1 MAEMVEAVLNGH
13 YKIILPKHRADRPE
27 WYRPEGWEG
36 PRLDRLKGEI
46 GWQIHKGKTPIVYY
60 VGAEE
65 GEMCALCAMW
75 GADVV
80 MFEPNERVMPNIKAI
95 WGANGLNMADTFFPG
110 FAGNEI
116 RGNQNLVRVAD
127 IEGEVIHDH
136 GFKELRDPGDIPITT
151 IDEMVRKTGV
161 IPTLLTM
168 DVEGS
173 EWEVLQGAEKTIDGY
188 KPTIFL
194 SLHPEFLIDQYK
206 KYSYEVRRWLM
217 DKGYKEQLLDWQH
230 EGHFL
235 YEPIKHFS

>member
-1 MAEMVEAVLNGH
+1 MAEMVEAVLNGS

-46 GWQIHKGKTPIVYY
+46 GWQIHKGKTPVVYY

-75 GADVV
+75 GADVF

-95 WGANGLNMADTFFPG
+95 WEANGLNQNDVFFPG

-116 RGNQNLVRVAD
+116 KGSQNLFRVGS

-151 IDEMVRKTGV
+151 IDYQVEQAQTP
-161 IPTLLTM
+161 PTIITM

-173 EWEVLQGAEKTIDGY
+173 EWEVLQGAEKTIRLL

-194 SLHPEFLIDQYK
+194 SLHPEFLINQYN

-217 DKGYKEQLLDWQH
+217 DKGYKETLLDYQH
-230 EGHFL
+230 EAHFL
-235 YEPIKHFS
+235 YKV